1 VRFLASIALR
11 VADEAVGR
19 VLRNLDERIKQLT
32 RIPILD
38 GVLISDVVVTTSG
51 VTVGHGLGRVP
62 VGCIIVKTPANVA
75 YTTDEFTKT
84 QLDVTCSSGTRTVN
98 LWVF

>member
-1 VRFLASIALR
+1 MR
-11 VADEAVGR
+11 VADQAVGR
-19 VLRNLDERIKQLT
+19 ILRNHDERIKQLT
-32 RIPILD
+32 LIPILD
-38 GVLISDVVVTTSG
+38 GVLLQDVDVTTSG

-62 VGCIIVKTPANVA
+62 VGCIVVKSPANVS

-84 QLDVTCSSGTRTVN
+84 QLDVTCSSGSRTVN